1 MKKLMAILLI
11 LTVLLAATPAF
22 AEDSNVVYTGDAGQF
37 VFMPGSEESPT
48 DLFVNFKDVMPGD
61 SLTQTIT
68 VRNNASEKVKVEI
81 YIRAL
86 GAHEGSEEF
95 LSQLG
100 LRVEKAAENSME
112 YMFDAYANETAQLT
126 DWVCLGMLYSGGTVN
141 LNVILDV
148 PVEMGNEFQDAIGYL
163 DWEFMVIEYPAQ
175 PDDPQ
180 PPPTGDNSNVGLYAL
195 LMGLCLAVIIVLLIL
210 KKRQGGKKDEE

>member
-1 MKKLMAILLI
+1 MKKFMAIVLL
-11 LTVLLAATPAF
+11 LSVLLAAMPVF
-22 AEDSNVVYTGDAGQF
+22 AADSNVVYTGDAGQF

-68 VRNNASEKVKVEI
+68 LRNMASEKVKVEI

-86 GAHEGSEEF
+86 GAQEGSEEF

-100 LRVEKAAENSME
+100 LRVEKAEENGMA

-148 PVEMGNEFQDAIGYL
+148 PVEMGNEFQDTMGYL
-163 DWEFMVIEYPAQ
+163 DWEFMVIEYPVE

-180 PPPTGDNSNVGLYAL
+180 PPTGDNSNIGPYVL
-195 LMGLCLAVIIVLLIL
+195 LMVLCAALIIILLIL
-210 KKRQGGKKDEE
+210 KKRQGGKDDE

>member
-1 MKKLMAILLI
+1 MKKLIAILMMLS
-11 LTVLLAATPAF
+11 LLLAATPVF

-61 SLTQTIT
+61 SLSQTIT

-86 GAHEGSEEF
+86 GAQEGSEEF
-95 LSQLG
+95 LSQLK
-100 LRVEKAAENSME
+100 LRVEKPEENTMA

-126 DWVCLGMLYSGGTVN
+126 DWVCLGMLYSGGIVN
-141 LNVILDV
+141 LNVVLDV
-148 PVEMGNEFQDAIGYL
+148 PIEMGNEFQDAIGYL
-163 DWEFMVIEYPAQ
+163 DWEFMVIEYPAEGS
-175 PDDPQ
+175 DPQ
-180 PPPTGDNSNVGLYAL
+180 PPPTGDNSGVSLYVL
-195 LMGLCLAVIIVLLIL
+195 LMALCVAVIIVLLIL
-210 KKRQGGKKDEE
+210 KKRQGGKDDEK